1 MNPVRNERNDMT
13 IIERIKADPRATE
26 VWNEGEDGWWVMLK
40 TGYICGNSD
49 THAVHEWSLKSLWN
63 SFRTVRPCNC
73 KDCAATG
80 TQPKAGNS

>member
-1 MNPVRNERNDMT
+1 MARRNGVGQLDGGGKVK

-40 TGYICGNSD
+40 AGYICGNSD

-63 SFRTVRPCNC
+63 SFRTVKPCNC
-73 KDCAATG
+73 KDCVT
-80 TQPKAGNS
+80 K

>member
-1 MNPVRNERNDMT
+1 MKV
-13 IIERIKADPRATE
+13 IERIKNDPRVTE

-49 THAVHEWSLKSLWN
+49 THAVHEWSLKSLWS
-63 SFRTVRPCNC
+63 SFRTVKPCNC

-80 TQPKAGNS
+80 TQPKVANS